1 MPTNFRPP
9 VCPRRR
15 PLAFLLPGAFLLA
28 LILPA
33 AKPAKARDGSVSKVL
48 QGPEN
53 LPSPGID
60 RCGERGHNGI
70 NQSVRV
76 Y

>member
-1 MPTNFRPP
+1 MPKIFHPP

-33 AKPAKARDGSVSKVL
+33 AKPVKARDGSLSPVL
-48 QGPEN
+48 QNPEN
-53 LPSPGID
+53 LPPPGLTVA
-60 RCGERGHNGI
+60 GSGATMA
-70 NQSVRV
+70 
-76 Y
+76 